1 MQLPVTYRNNK
12 KAWMRTDIWEKWLKF
27 IDKGFRIQ
35 GRQVLLLVD
44 NASSHTAPE
53 TSNPTE
59 VQDDTEESALEDS
72 SAEEIEEI
80 REQLRERSRGRM
92 RGRTRGR
99 TRGRPREGTQR
110 PNPTNSGRS
119 RRISDK
125 LYLTNVTVHF
135 LPPLTTAHLQPM
147 DAGIIKSFKS
157 KYKNLYCRYLLNQFE
172 KNKEQRQEL
181 DW

>member
-1 MQLPVTYRNNK
+1 
-12 KAWMRTDIWEKWLKF
+12 MRTDIWEKWLKF

-80 REQLRERSRGRM
+80 REQPRERS
-92 RGRTRGR
+92 RGR

-125 LYLTNVTVHF
+125 LHLTNITVHYF
-135 LPPLTTAHLQPM
+135 LPLTTAHLQPM

-172 KNKEQRQEL
+172 KNKEQR
-181 DW
+181 